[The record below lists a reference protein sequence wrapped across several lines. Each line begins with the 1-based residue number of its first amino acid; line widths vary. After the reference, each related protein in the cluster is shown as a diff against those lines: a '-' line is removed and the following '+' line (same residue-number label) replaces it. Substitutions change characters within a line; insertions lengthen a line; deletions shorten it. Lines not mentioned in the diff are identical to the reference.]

1 MPPLIVSTDRGLYC
15 PSGDF
20 LIDPWQP
27 DPGKLAVI
35 THAHSDHARTGAAG
49 YLTSPTG
56 AFMLRARLGASINL
70 TTQGWGES
78 HATRIGDVRLSLY
91 PAGHVLGS
99 AMVRIQ
105 HAGGRA
111 EKDEGG
117 IWLISGDYKLEPDG
131 VSEPTELT
139 RCDTFITES
148 TFGLPIYRWQ
158 PQAEIFAQ
166 INDWWRASQSQGRTA
181 VLFAYALGKAQRL
194 IAGVDPSIGPIL
206 AHGAVLSLV
215 EACRAAGA
223 ALPPV
228 AHATRAAVKEA
239 AASGRSALVIAPP
252 SADGSAW
259 LRGFGEV
266 SRASA
271 SGWMT
276 IRGRR
281 RWKSM
286 DRGFVL
292 SDHADWPALLHAI
305 DATGAARV
313 GVTHGYTTALAR
325 YLNEHGR
332 EAWPIA
338 TSFTGEQGAA
348 EPDPVTP

>member
-1 MPPLIVSTDRGLYC
+1 M
-15 PSGDF
+15 
-20 LIDPWQP
+20 
-27 DPGKLAVI
+27 LAII
-35 THAHSDHARTGAAG
+35 THAHSDHARLGAAG
-49 YLTSPTG
+49 YCTSRSG
-56 AFMLRARLGASINL
+56 AFMLRARLGSSINL

-78 HATRIGDVRLSLY
+78 HATRLGDVRVSLY

-99 AMVRIQ
+99 AMIRVERA
-105 HAGGRA
+105 AGRP
-111 EKDEGG
+111 EPDEGG
-117 IWLISGDYKLEPDG
+117 TWLISGDYKLEPDG
-131 VSEPTELT
+131 VSEPAELT

-166 INDWWRASQSQGRTA
+166 INEWWRAAQSDGHTA
-181 VLFAYALGKAQRL
+181 VIFAYALGKAQRL
-194 IAGVDPSIGPIL
+194 IAGVDPTIGPIL

-215 EACRAAGA
+215 EAYRAAGA
-223 ALPPV
+223 TLPPV
-228 AHATRAAVKEA
+228 GHATRATVKQA
-239 AASGRSALVIAPP
+239 ALSGRSALVLAPP

-266 SRASA
+266 SRAAA

-292 SDHADWPALLHAI
+292 SDHADWPALLRAVE
-305 DATGAARV
+305 ATGASRV

-332 EAWPIA
+332 DAWAIA
-338 TSFTGEQGAA
+338 TSFTGEEGAA
-348 EPDPVTP
+348 ESDPVSP